1 MSNQEK
7 KGLKREFFLS
17 TLSVNN
23 RTTVMVLMFII
34 VIMGLVSYSSM
45 PKASFPDII
54 IPQIYVGTAYP
65 GNSPAD
71 MEKLITRP
79 LEKEINTITDVE
91 KITSTSL
98 DGYSTILV
106 EFDFSVSP
114 TEALRKVKDA
124 VDKARAEASFPK
136 DLPAEP
142 NIFEMNFSEFPILN
156 INLSGDFSPNQLKE
170 YAEYLEDRIEDI
182 PEISRVDIRG
192 LQEKEVEISVDKN
205 RMEALNISFNDI
217 AGAVSNE
224 NLTIAGGEILV
235 DGLRRTVR
243 AVGDFNNMDEI
254 RNIIVKQEKGNIVYL
269 KDIADVNF
277 QFEER
282 KSYAREFE
290 KPVVML
296 DVVKRAGQNLLSAM
310 DEIKVVLDDAKK
322 TTLPPNLTIS
332 LTNDQ
337 SQMTRNMVDNLENSI
352 ISGVIL
358 VVLVLLFF
366 LGVRNALFVGIAI
379 PLSMLTAFVVL
390 GAMGATINMMVLF
403 GLILALGML
412 VDNGIVVV
420 ENIYRLM
427 SEGMSARQAAKEGAG
442 EVAIAIIASTAT
454 TLAAFLPLMFWPGMM
469 GEFMG
474 FLPLTLII
482 VLGSSL
488 FVGLV
493 INPVFTALWMKVEE
507 DKVNKKLMF
516 RFSGVALVLAV
527 LFYAGG
533 FITMGSLLICCV
545 IISLINGFLLV
556 PGARRFQD
564 GAMPRVE
571 KFYERFLAFALK
583 KGNRLV
589 FFFGTIGM
597 LVLSFFL
604 LGVFTP
610 KVLFFPENMPK
621 YVNIFIELPIG
632 TDIEKTDEVTRKVEH
647 IVMNEVQ
654 KFEVDSGNNFLV
666 ESVIA
671 NVGQGT
677 TDPNEGPSM
686 GNTPHRA
693 RITVNFREFQY
704 RTDPRTGD
712 KVNTSDVMEDLRKA
726 VKGKIPGVK
735 IRVEK
740 DKVGPP
746 AGAPINIEITGD
758 DIDQLLSEGDK
769 IRSFIESKNIL
780 GIDELKLDIELGKPE
795 LIIDIDRA
803 KARRLSLSTGLI
815 ASTIRTALYG
825 NEISQ
830 YKEGEDEY
838 PIQLRFK
845 NRYRY
850 DVESLMN
857 TRITFRD
864 QTSGRIK
871 QVPVSAVASAR
882 QSSTYSSIKR
892 KNANRVVTVFSSV
905 AEGYNPT
912 EVVSNIKGAMDG
924 YKLPDGM
931 EYKFTGEQ
939 EEQAKEM
946 SFLGKALVIAVLLI
960 FLIIVAQFNSA
971 ATPVLIV
978 ASVVFSL
985 TGVLLGLVI
994 FQMEFVVIMT
1004 MIGIISLAGVV
1015 VNNAIVLIDFTNLL
1029 RDRRKEELGLGEDD
1043 KLPFNELVVCVIQ
1056 AGKTRLRPVLLTAIT
1071 TVLGL
1076 VPLATGMNINFFT
1089 LLSDLDADIYFGGD
1103 NVIFWGPMSWAVIF
1117 GLSFATFLTL
1127 VIIPVMYLMKERL
1140 KYSASELTE

>member
-1 MSNQEK
+1 MSDQKNT
-7 KGLKREFFLS
+7 GVKREFFLS

-23 RTTVMVLMFII
+23 RSTVMVLMFII
-34 VIMGLVSYSSM
+34 VILGIVSYRSM
-45 PKASFPDII
+45 PKASFPDIVM
-54 IPQIYVGTAYP
+54 PQIYVGTAYP

-71 MEKLITRP
+71 MEKLISRP
-79 LEKEINTITDVE
+79 LEKEIKSISDVD

-98 DGYSTILV
+98 QGYSTILV

-124 VDKARAEASFPK
+124 VDKARAEPSFPT

-142 NIFEMNFSEFPILN
+142 NIFEVNFSEFPILN
-156 INLSGDFSPNQLKE
+156 INLSGDFSSDQLKE

-182 PEISRVDIRG
+182 PEISKVDIRG
-192 LQEKEVEISVDKN
+192 LQEKEVEISVDMH
-205 RMEALNISFNDI
+205 RMEALKISFNDI
-217 AGAVSNE
+217 SGAVANE
-224 NLTIAGGEILV
+224 NLTIAGGDIKV
-235 DGLRRTVR
+235 GGIRRTVR
-243 AVGDFNNMDEI
+243 AVGDFESMEEI
-254 RNIIVKQEKGNIVYL
+254 ENIIVKQEHGNIVYL
-269 KDIADVNF
+269 KDIADVRF

-282 KSYAREFE
+282 ESYAREFE

-296 DVVKRAGQNLLSAM
+296 DVVKRAGQNLISAM
-310 DEIKVVLDDAKK
+310 EHIQEVLDEAEENV
-322 TTLPPNLTIS
+322 LPDNLTVS

-337 SQMTRNMVDNLENSI
+337 SQMTRSMVDNLENSI

-379 PLSMLTAFVVL
+379 PLSMFTSFMIL

-403 GLILALGML
+403 ALILALGML

-442 EVAIAIIASTAT
+442 EVAVAIIASTAT

-493 INPVFTALWMKVEE
+493 INPVFTAIWMKVEQE
-507 DKVNKKLMF
+507 KVNRKAMF
-516 RFSGVALVLAV
+516 RYSAIAFVLAL
-527 LFYAGG
+527 LFYAGEM
-533 FITMGSLLICCV
+533 ITMGSLLLFSV
-545 IISLINGFLLV
+545 VISLVNGFLLV
-556 PGARRFQD
+556 PGAHKFQN
-564 GAMPRVE
+564 GVMPRVE
-571 KFYERFLAFALK
+571 NFYERFLTRTLSGYRPLAFL
-583 KGNRLV
+583 G
-589 FFFGTIGM
+589 GTIVM
-597 LVLSFFL
+597 LFLSFVL
-604 LGVFTP
+604 LGVFPP
-610 KVLFFPENMPK
+610 KTLFFPENMPK
-621 YVNIFIELPIG
+621 YVNIFLEMPIG
-632 TDIEKTDEVTRKVEH
+632 TDIEETDKATREVEE
-647 IVMNEVQ
+647 IVMNQVR
-654 KFEVDSGNNFLV
+654 KFEVGENKRNFLV

-671 NVGQGT
+671 NVGEGT

-686 GNTPHRA
+686 SNTPHRA
-693 RITVNFREFQY
+693 RITVNFREYQY
-704 RTDPRTGD
+704 RVDPSTGSF
-712 KVNTSDVMEDLRKA
+712 VNTGVVMEDIRNA

-740 DKVGPP
+740 DNVGPP
-746 AGAPINIEITGD
+746 AGAAINIEVAGD
-758 DIDQLLSEGDK
+758 DIDQLLTEGDRIK
-769 IRSFIESKNIL
+769 SFIESKNIP

-795 LIIDIDRA
+795 LIVDIDRA
-803 KARRLSLSTGLI
+803 KARRLSLSTGQI

-825 NEISQ
+825 SEVSQ
-830 YKEGEDEY
+830 FKQGEDEY
-838 PIQLRFK
+838 PIQIRF
-845 NRYRY
+845 NDRYRY
-850 DVESLMN
+850 DAEALMN

-864 QTSGRIK
+864 QTSGKIK
-871 QVPVSAVASAR
+871 QVPISAVASVHK
-882 QSSTYSSIKR
+882 SSTYSAVKR
-892 KNANRVVTVFSSV
+892 KNSRRVVTVFSSV
-905 AEGYNPT
+905 TENYNPT
-912 EVVSNIKGAMDG
+912 EVVGQIKEAMNDFE
-924 YKLPDGM
+924 LPDGV

-946 SFLGKALVIAVLLI
+946 AFLGSALIIAVFLI

-971 ATPVLIV
+971 TTPVLIV

-994 FQMEFVVIMT
+994 FRMEFVIMMT

-1015 VNNAIVLIDFTNLL
+1015 VNNAIVLIDYTNLL
-1029 RDRRKEELGLGEDD
+1029 RERRKAELGLGEDD
-1043 KLPFNELVVCVIQ
+1043 RLPYDELVKCVVQ
-1056 AGKTRLRPVLLTAIT
+1056 GGKTRLRPVLLTAIT
-1071 TVLGL
+1071 TVMGL
-1076 VPLATGMNINFFT
+1076 FPLATGMNINFFT
-1089 LLSDLDADIYFGGD
+1089 LLSDFNPDIYFGGD
-1103 NVIFWGPMSWAVIF
+1103 NVVFWGPMSWAVIF
-1117 GLSFATFLTL
+1117 GLTFATFLTL

-1140 KYSASELTE
+1140 KYRLKRS